1 MKLLI
6 SVFIILEHIIEDEN
20 GNLERIETYIK
31 EVRSRRYE
39 IYNNTDLKE
48 TLNNASADIEL
59 QILNAQFEKSNL
71 TITGIDKIIINYDRF
86 NPTRGGSFIE
96 LPSHIAFKKAC
107 INI

>member
-39 IYNNTDLKE
+39 MYNTKDLQE
-48 TLNNASADIEL
+48 TLNNASADVEL
-59 QILNAQFEKSNL
+59 QILNANL
-71 TITGIDKIIINYDRF
+71 RNQI
-86 NPTRGGSFIE
+86 
-96 LPSHIAFKKAC
+96 
-107 INI
+107 